1 MEKSI
6 NSIQAVGTV
15 EELNFKIEE
24 KKVTLRDGMKTK
36 DVTCKQITRANWSNP
51 SMTIKVNDSIIGF
64 NFFPT
69 NEKKLEGDKVVD
81 NPRFKALQTIM
92 GYERG
97 TRVKVDGNIAN
108 NEYPT
113 PEGEFKSLVQ
123 LNAFQVTSTVTSD
136 TDYCDGSL
144 SGIIRS
150 IKPEIKG
157 EDETG
162 RKIVDFLYI
171 NSMEQICPISLIL
184 DEDLVEGFEDNY
196 SKGDCVVLDIECTTR
211 TVGSVKQTKKFGR
224 DSHRVSGYTVT
235 EYKIF
240 GGGDVL
246 EEENKYFLTKE
257 DVKKKLDERN
267 IMIEQKIKE
276 KKSEGNKVSKKSDE
290 EFVEVSVEN
299 PFDDGSTIELPF

>member
-51 SMTIKVNDSIIGF
+51 NLTLRVNDSIIGF

-69 NEKKLEGDKVVD
+69 NEKKLDGDKVVD

-92 GYERG
+92 GYEKG
-97 TRVKVDGNIAN
+97 TRVKVDGSITN
-108 NEYPT
+108 NEYAT
-113 PEGEFKSLVQ
+113 PEGDFKSLIQ
-123 LNAFQVTSTVTSD
+123 LNAFTVTSTVTSD

-144 SGIIRS
+144 SGVIKT

-162 RKIVDFLYI
+162 RKIVEFLYI
-171 NSMEQICPISLIL
+171 NNAEEIYPINLIL
-184 DEDLVEGFEDNY
+184 DEEFVEDFEDNY
-196 SKGDCVVLDIECTTR
+196 SKGDCVVLDVECTTR
-211 TVGSVKQTKKFGR
+211 TVGTAKQTKKFGR
-224 DSHRVSGYTVT
+224 ESHRVSGYTVT

-246 EEENKYFLTKE
+246 EEENKYFLDKS
-257 DVKKKLDERN
+257 DVKKKLDERD
-267 IMIEQKIKE
+267 IKIEQMIKE
-276 KKSEGNKVSKKSDE
+276 KKSEGTKKKDE
-290 EFVEVSVEN
+290 EFVSAEN
-299 PFDDGSTIELPF
+299 IDDPFS